1 MYLTEQ
7 QIQDRAELFFD
18 LMADITEELYEVSE
32 DHVPTEEELYIT
44 SILMDHFIESLR
56 LPSLNESVVWAVT
69 GQDPN
74 QVLYDELIDA
84 LLDESI
90 GSMVAGAMHGV
101 QGAVAKFA
109 KSRAQSKA
117 ASLKQKASA
126 AKQKA
131 GELAKTAKQKS
142 KAPGIIGALKAGFAK
157 SRAAK
162 YAQKADAAKTKA
174 NVAATNRDAAANKAK
189 AIQTRKSRL
198 AGKIDTGIQNI
209 KSKAKAAIASG
220 ASKVGAAA
228 GRLA

>member
-7 QIQDRAELFFD
+7 QIQERTELFFD
-18 LMADITEELYEVSE
+18 LIADLTEELYEVSE
-32 DHVPTEEELYIT
+32 DHEPTEEELYIT
-44 SILMDHFIESLR
+44 SILMDHFIEEMKV
-56 LPSLNESVVWAVT
+56 PSLNESVTWAVT

-90 GSMVAGAMHGV
+90 GSMVAGAVHGV
-101 QGAVAKFA
+101 QGAVAKVGKA
-109 KSRAQSKA
+109 LAQRKA

-131 GELAKTAKQKS
+131 GMAAKTAKQAS
-142 KAPGIIGALKAGFAK
+142 KAPGIVGALKSGFAK
-157 SRAAK
+157 SKAEK
-162 YAQKADAAKTKA
+162 LAQKADVAGSKA
-174 NVAATNRDAAANKAK
+174 GIAATNRNAAANKVK

-198 AGKIDTGIQNI
+198 ANKIDTGIQNI
-209 KSKAKAAIASG
+209 KSKVKSAVTGGAAKI
-220 ASKVGAAA
+220 GAAA